1 MIDEL
6 RYVQGYFLVLKG
18 TTGTALAMGNKRKQ
32 KEAKDRPMDGKGE
45 RIARAMGKTV
55 ETKGKIGAKG

>member
-45 RIARAMGKTV
+45 RIARAMGKML
-55 ETKGKIGAKG
+55 GM